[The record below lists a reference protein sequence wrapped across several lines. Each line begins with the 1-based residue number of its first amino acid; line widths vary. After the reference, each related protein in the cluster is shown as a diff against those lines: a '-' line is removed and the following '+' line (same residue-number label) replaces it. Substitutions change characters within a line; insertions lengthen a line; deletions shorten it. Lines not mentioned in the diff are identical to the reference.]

1 MILFNEYG
9 IRVTADEGNE
19 KHFFK
24 WDKVSNVM
32 VLDNYY
38 IFIVL
43 PDVGIYF
50 NKEDLPIDHDDF
62 IQNIAEYVSKEKIIY
77 GGINIMN

>member
-24 WDKVSNVM
+24 WDKVSSVM
-32 VLDNYY
+32 VLKNYY
-38 IFIVL
+38 IFIIV
-43 PDVGIYF
+43 PDISVYF
-50 NKEDLPIDHDDF
+50 NKKDSPIDNEDF
-62 IQNIAEYVSKEKIIY
+62 IRNVSEYVSKEKIIY
-77 GGINIMN
+77 GELRI